1 MKTPK
6 IGVIFITLDIIIFSL
21 SLSLDALGIGMIY
34 ALRGILIPF
43 KTKAIIFIVSF
54 VITLFAIFAGS
65 ALSVILSP
73 ALAKGGGILAL
84 FMLGGMMIYKSH
96 KKQEIKDDSLTV
108 PEFYENK
115 KKARQNKLAE
125 SQSQSAVR
133 FFYALFSALGA
144 PSICDMD
151 NSRSIDGKEA
161 IFLGLALSVDASA
174 AGIAGGASGLSSF
187 ALPFIIASC
196 QIIFLSCGK
205 LIVRHIFTKT
215 IPESYWERIS
225 GVLLIL
231 IGVLRL
237 IS

>member
-43 KTKAIIFIVSF
+43 KTKTIIFIVSF
-54 VITLFAIFAGS
+54 VITLLAIFAGS
-65 ALSVILSP
+65 TLALILSP

-84 FMLGGMMIYKSH
+84 FILGGMMIYKSR

-108 PEFYENK
+108 PDFYENK
-115 KKARQNKLAE
+115 KKARQNMLAE
-125 SQSQSAVR
+125 SQNQSAVR

-161 IFLGLALSVDASA
+161 ILLGLALSVDASA
-174 AGIAGGASGLSSF
+174 AGIAGGASGLSSYT
-187 ALPFIIASC
+187 LPFIIAFC
-196 QIIFLSCGK
+196 QIIFLSSGK
-205 LIVRHIFTKT
+205 FIVRHIFTKT

-225 GVLLIL
+225 GILLIL
-231 IGVLRL
+231 IGILRL